1 MFVLYIGTSQ
11 FWTERDLK
19 LTRLS
24 AIIFPYLTEFLKHN
38 K

>member
-1 MFVLYIGTSQ
+1 MLVLYSGTTQ

-19 LTRLS
+19 LT
-24 AIIFPYLTEFLKHN
+24 IIFPYLTEFLKHN